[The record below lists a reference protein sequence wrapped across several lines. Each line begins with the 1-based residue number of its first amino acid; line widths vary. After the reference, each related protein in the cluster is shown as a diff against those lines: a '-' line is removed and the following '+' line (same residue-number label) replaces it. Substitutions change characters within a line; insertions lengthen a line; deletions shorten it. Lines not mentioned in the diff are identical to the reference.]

1 MKHLYRQSPV
11 RAVYAEQETD
21 HPMPTPAAFVI
32 EMILKLLAAIALS
45 ALFAYVGGIA
55 LERQAEADYQ
65 ECLAW
70 KHDGHPVE
78 CDVEN
83 YR

>member
-1 MKHLYRQSPV
+1 MKHSLYRPAPI
-11 RAVYAEQETD
+11 RAVYSKRETE
-21 HPMPTPAAFVI
+21 HPMPTPAAFAI

-45 ALFAYVGGIA
+45 ALFAYMGSIA

-70 KHDGHPVE
+70 KHDGHPVN
-78 CDVEN
+78 CTRN
-83 YR
+83 